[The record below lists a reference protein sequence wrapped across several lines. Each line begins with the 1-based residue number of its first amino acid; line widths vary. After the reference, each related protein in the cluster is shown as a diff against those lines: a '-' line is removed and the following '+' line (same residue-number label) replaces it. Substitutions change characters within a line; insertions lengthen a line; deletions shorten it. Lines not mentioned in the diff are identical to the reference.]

1 MNVYKGSRVT
11 GPLEHPSN
19 LRHTTLHISLT
30 RAFSPASICSI
41 SPDPPFNTCRRSRS
55 NCSRTSSTCSA
66 RTTASGRPDIG
77 SICSPSLAS
86 APVEVPLNFC
96 SGDKT
101 IAGVVVVVVDV
112 VVVLKIAVTAGTA
125 VTAVT
130 AGGVVV
136 AVVEEEEDKEDVVA
150 TVLVVGVALS
160 LKALVGREG
169 GKECSIRLLAGAT
182 MVI

>member
-1 MNVYKGSRVT
+1 M
-11 GPLEHPSN
+11 
-19 LRHTTLHISLT
+19 
-30 RAFSPASICSI
+30 
-41 SPDPPFNTCRRSRS
+41 
-55 NCSRTSSTCSA
+55 
-66 RTTASGRPDIG
+66 
-77 SICSPSLAS
+77 CSPSLAS

-112 VVVLKIAVTAGTA
+112 VVVLKIAGTAG
-125 VTAVT
+125 TAVT

-136 AVVEEEEDKEDVVA
+136 AVVEEEEEDKEDVVA